1 MKITN
6 GGKGIH
12 QREIPGIE
20 KLKDLPEH
28 WHAFTNLDLA
38 LPGKG
43 AREIDLI
50 LVIEDR
56 LLLVDLKDW
65 VGPVKSQDGHWFNR
79 SRDCGRSP
87 VGKIAENVREL
98 APLLKKFLSEQEKK
112 ELGLTHRLSAP
123 WIEGVVV
130 LTRVTDRT
138 GIAPSE
144 AARVFSIDPFM
155 RMLRNRAE
163 REAQLSASP
172 SKHTDYTSQ
181 EWISRFR
188 RFFNTSSGIFKAG
201 TRRYGSYKASA
212 GGESPSFRHKD
223 GIFAEFDVEEEGIS
237 SSTGLL
243 RRWDFSAAETKF
255 QTEEGRASIAG
266 RERAVIAWL
275 DDRNPRC
282 GEAVFKPRDENPDRG
297 VNHWEVFERRRRMRR
312 LEEFSV
318 TELPSLTP
326 RERIELARQVLS
338 QMTAIHDLQ
347 AAHLDIGTHS
357 VWMELPTTVKLSH
370 LMAASVPSVETLGE
384 SRFQFL
390 STSAAPEDIL
400 GLRAEPLRKDV
411 FLLGCV
417 VHRILF
423 GASPTGE
430 PPEWIPTVDP
440 DGSYSKL
447 HPWFERCLDLD
458 QARRFANATAMLA
471 AFNAA
476 VELVPDGK
484 ITREGLDRF
493 RTLKS
498 QREVFRAYPET
509 ELLQDDGRVIVW
521 RSEIEGA
528 KRLVKLWASTAIG
541 DVAKEGPRILAFLE
555 RAQELSEAPING
567 VPKIESVHWTED
579 AIVLVSEYVEGET
592 LSNWNL
598 ATSSAAF
605 VRVEEAIEFL
615 VKLLDLVRTLHERSV
630 AHGDLKPD
638 NIVITRREGTVPQ
651 PTFIDVLDFS
661 PAGDGERLSRAYAPL
676 AGGAFERDRF
686 AVTKIAEEVLAPY
699 GAEFPG
705 AALIAKAIDECRHS
719 SPPNGTLLPLRE
731 ALERASEPQEQS
743 ESNAIYRISIIGSAI
758 GPMLPDEGVYWVS
771 KRDSTY
777 FIRGMTE
784 QLSIDLGADGSV
796 QRSRRRE
803 LTQGEIQR
811 AKRFEFASFP
821 GAIVVEGVVHGM
833 SAITDLLRIL
843 PAASSSDTS
852 HTGFSSRTE
861 MGEQSGEVSAS
872 IESEQDRISELIS
885 SEERAATTV
894 DVSNLWR
901 RSVEIESELKTEA
914 TALGD
919 STYRAA
925 TSRHVVPIQLVV
937 GGIDF
942 DNNDTV
948 FVEREGAG
956 ERWTRIGTLDLQAST
971 TDFLAISTW
980 LDSSR
985 GALIADGSRLRFQ
998 SKFENTSRERRED
1011 ATQRILRGAAA
1022 ASDLIHAFSPSSR
1035 MTPRRINRDL
1045 DIDAIATRYGLND
1058 DQTSAFRSVIECRP
1072 VALLQGPPGTGKTR
1086 FIGALVHYA
1095 LTSGLARN
1103 VLLASQ
1109 SHEAVNNA
1117 AEAALGLFGA
1127 DRDSLT
1133 LIRVG
1138 NEGAV
1143 SEALRP
1149 HHVARAERAYKD
1161 RFLATAGPRYATAAN
1176 ALGIEADL
1184 CEAVVYFED
1193 VVRPIVA
1200 RVAEF
1205 VRNDEGAAKINALLR
1220 TVEELFRARGIDV
1233 VLKEDDLEDIEGVA
1247 DDRYFGSISGGRSKK
1262 VDQLRMVVGLSR
1274 DIIGSVSTRQRS
1286 FETFLAGTR
1295 QVVAGTCVGLG
1306 RATLGLTKTTFDL
1319 VVVDE
1324 AARCTPSELA
1334 VPIQAGKWVVL
1345 VGDHAQLEPLHPEG
1359 VVETLADEL
1368 GAPLHEIQCSDFERV
1383 FASDYGKSAGATLTT
1398 QYRMLPPIGRIVSSA
1413 FYDRGLAHG
1422 RTKPFESEAIL
1433 PPELAR
1439 PLTWIDTDSAG
1450 SSAHQKRT
1458 QSRGQS
1464 LSNPVEADAIV
1475 ALLRNWSEHEPL
1487 IEWLRARSDG
1497 SHPIGIICAYAN
1509 QRDHVWKRLQAE
1521 NLPDALR
1528 RSIKVDTIDSYQGK
1542 ENLIVVLS
1550 LVRNNSDGPMD
1561 GGVKTIAPG
1570 FMGRKNRINVALS
1583 RAMDRLVIV
1592 GAKSRWRTGS
1602 PMGLVVEAFAAEVEC
1617 GEATVID
1624 AAELIEISARAK
1636 KLGGVKSVTKKAKE
1650 ST

>member
-65 VGPVKSQDGHWFNR
+65 VGPITSQEGHWFNKN
-79 SRDCGRSP
+79 RDHGRSP
-87 VGKIAENVREL
+87 VGKIAENVRAL

-112 ELGLTHRLSAP
+112 EQGLTHRLSPP
-123 WIEGVVV
+123 WIEGAVV

-144 AARVFSIDPFM
+144 AAKVFSIDPFM
-155 RMLRNRAE
+155 RMLRSRTE
-163 REAQLSASP
+163 REAQLGASL

-181 EWISRFR
+181 EWMARFR

-212 GGESPSFRHKD
+212 GGENPSFRHKD
-223 GIFAEFDVEEEGIS
+223 GIFAEFDVEEEGIA

-243 RRWDFSAAETKF
+243 RRWDFSAAETRF

-266 RERAVIAWL
+266 RERSVIAWL

-282 GEAVFKPRDENPDRG
+282 GEAVFKPRDEDPDRG

-318 TELPSLTP
+318 TELPNLTL

-338 QMTAIHDLQ
+338 QVTAIHDLQ
-347 AAHLDIGTHS
+347 AAHLDIGAHS
-357 VWMELPTTVKLSH
+357 VWLELPTTVRLSH
-370 LMAASVPSVETLGE
+370 LMAASVPSVQTLGE

-400 GLRAEPLRKDV
+400 GVRAEPLRKDV

-423 GASPTGE
+423 GGPPKGE
-430 PPEWIPTVDP
+430 PPEWDCAVDP
-440 DGSYSKL
+440 DGAYSLL

-458 QARRFANATAMLA
+458 QGSRFANATIMLE
-471 AFNAA
+471 AFNSA
-476 VELVPDGK
+476 VESAPDGK
-484 ITREGLDRF
+484 KTREGLDRF
-493 RTLKS
+493 RSLRT

-509 ELLQDDGRVIVW
+509 ELLRDDGRVIVW
-521 RSEIEGA
+521 RSDVDGA
-528 KRLVKLWASTAIG
+528 QRLVKLWASSAIG
-541 DVAKEGPRILAFLE
+541 DVAKEGARILAFME
-555 RAQELSEAPING
+555 RAKELSEAPIAG
-567 VPKIESVHWTED
+567 IPEVVSVHWTED
-579 AIVLVSEYVEGET
+579 AIVLVSQYLDGVP
-592 LSNWNL
+592 LSKL
-598 ATSSAAF
+598 AIGDSAFTSAENALAF
-605 VRVEEAIEFL
+605 LIRL
-615 VKLLDLVRTLHERSV
+615 VDLVDAIHERSL

-638 NIVITRREGTVPQ
+638 NIVLVPHEGGESHPAL
-651 PTFIDVLDFS
+651 IDVLDFS
-661 PAGDGERLSRAYAPL
+661 PRNDGERVSRAYASL
-676 AGGAFERDRF
+676 TGGAFERDRY
-686 AVTKIAEEVLAPY
+686 AVTKIAEEVLASY
-699 GAEFPG
+699 GTALPA
-705 AALIAKAIDECRHS
+705 AALITKAIDECRNHP
-719 SPPNGTLLPLRE
+719 PPNGTLLPLRE
-731 ALERASEPQEQS
+731 ALERASQPQADPES
-743 ESNAIYRISIIGSAI
+743 EAGYKISIIGAAI
-758 GPMLPDEGVYWVS
+758 GPMHSDEGMYWVS
-771 KRDSTY
+771 KRGSS
-777 FIRGMTE
+777 FFVRGMTE
-784 QLSIDLGADGSV
+784 QVILDLGVNGNVA
-796 QRSRRRE
+796 RARRRE
-803 LTQGEIQR
+803 LTQSEIQR
-811 AKRFEFASFP
+811 ARRFEFASFP
-821 GAIVVEGVVHGM
+821 GSIVVEGTVHGM
-833 SAITDLLRIL
+833 SALMDLIQSLPEPSSKDASHSDRI
-843 PAASSSDTS
+843 SE
-852 HTGFSSRTE
+852 TE
-861 MGEQSGEVSAS
+861 EDPGGDSAS
-872 IESEQDRISELIS
+872 IESEQDRISDLIS
-885 SEERAATTV
+885 QEARRPSAI
-894 DVSNLWR
+894 DVSSLWR
-901 RSVEIESELKTEA
+901 RAVEIESELKTEA

-925 TSRHVVPIQLVV
+925 THRHVVPVQLVV

-942 DNNDTV
+942 DSNDTV
-948 FVEREGAG
+948 FVEREAAG
-956 ERWTRIGTLDLQAST
+956 GRWARVGILDLQAST
-971 TDFLAISTW
+971 TEFLAISSW

-985 GALIADGSRLRFQ
+985 GSLVADGSRLRFQ
-998 SKFENTSRERRED
+998 SKFENTSRERRQD
-1011 ATQRILRGAAA
+1011 ATLRILKRGAAVP
-1022 ASDLIHAFSPSSR
+1022 DLIDAFSPSSQ
-1035 MTPRRINRDL
+1035 TLPKVANHEIEDT
-1045 DIDAIATRYGLND
+1045 AIATRYGLND

-1117 AEAALGLFGA
+1117 AEATLNLFGE

-1143 SEALRP
+1143 SETLRP

-1161 RFLATAGPRYATAAN
+1161 RFLATARSRYAIAAN
-1176 ALGIEADL
+1176 ALGIEPDL
-1184 CEAVVYFED
+1184 REAVLYYED
-1193 VVRPIVA
+1193 AVRPVIA
-1200 RVAEF
+1200 RVTEF
-1205 VRNDEGAAKINALLR
+1205 VRNGEELAKINALMR
-1220 TVEELFRARGIDV
+1220 TVEELLGARGVEAILGV
-1233 VLKEDDLEDIEGVA
+1233 EDLEDIENIV
-1247 DDRYFGSISGGRSKK
+1247 DDLYFGSISGGSSQK
-1262 VDQLRMVVGLSR
+1262 VDQLRMVTSLGR
-1274 DIIGSVSTRQRS
+1274 DIVGSVSTRQRS

-1334 VPIQAGKWVVL
+1334 VPIQAGKWIVL
-1345 VGDHAQLEPLHPEG
+1345 VGDQAQLEPLHPAG
-1359 VVETLADEL
+1359 VVEMLADEL
-1368 GAPLHEIQCSDFERV
+1368 DAPLHEIQCSDFERV
-1383 FASDYGKSAGATLTT
+1383 FASDYGRAAGSTLKT
-1398 QYRMLPPIGRIVSSA
+1398 QYRMLPPIGRIVSGA

-1422 RTKPFESEAIL
+1422 RTKPFVNGDTF
-1433 PPELAR
+1433 PPELAK
-1439 PLTWIDTDSAG
+1439 PITWISTDSAG
-1450 SSAHQKRT
+1450 SSAYQRANQK
-1458 QSRGQS
+1458 SGHS
-1464 LSNPVEADAIV
+1464 LSNPVEADAII
-1475 ALLRNWSEHEPL
+1475 ALLRSWAEHEPL
-1487 IEWLRARSDG
+1487 TTWLETQAAG
-1497 SHPIGIICAYAN
+1497 KYPIGIICAYAD
-1509 QRDHVWKRLQAE
+1509 QRDYVWKRLQAE
-1521 NLPDALR
+1521 NLPDSLR
-1528 RSIKVDTIDSYQGK
+1528 RSVKVDTIDSYQGK
-1542 ENLIVVLS
+1542 ENLIVILS
-1550 LVRNNSDGPMD
+1550 LVRNNSDGPLD

-1592 GAKSRWRTGS
+1592 GARSRWRTGS
-1602 PMGLVVEAFAAEVEC
+1602 PMGMVVEAFNAEVEG
-1617 GEATVID
+1617 GEARVTD
-1624 AAELIEISARAK
+1624 ASELIETASKARK
-1636 KLGGVKSVTKKAKE
+1636 PGGSKAASKTKRVKS
-1650 ST
+1650 